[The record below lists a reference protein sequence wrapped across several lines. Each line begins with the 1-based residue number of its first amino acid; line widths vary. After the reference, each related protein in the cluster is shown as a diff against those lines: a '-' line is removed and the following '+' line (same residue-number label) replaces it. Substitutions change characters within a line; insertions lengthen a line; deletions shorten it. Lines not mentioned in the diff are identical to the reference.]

1 MFDQDENRI
10 SDSTTKI
17 WPKKDYRTCQYCSQ
31 EMHKFSLKRHEESCQ
46 KLKNIPKNNENLAK
60 NEENV
65 DKNNT
70 SSVNNSAAYAAR
82 IEFTP
87 SKRICQTCNADYTKK
102 GSRLKDYLQ
111 HIGKKKN
118 AFKK

>member
-1 MFDQDENRI
+1 
-10 SDSTTKI
+10 
-17 WPKKDYRTCQYCSQ
+17 
-31 EMHKFSLKRHEESCQ
+31 MHKFSLKRHEESCQ

-65 DKNNT
+65 DKNNSTT
-70 SSVNNSAAYAAR
+70 SGVTNTAAYAAR

-102 GSRLKDYLQ
+102 GARLKDYLQ